1 MRIITSEENMKSKLF
16 RSSVV
21 TAFVLLLIACALP
34 VIGSGADENGD
45 TSRSTGT
52 ESIRH
57 SPASR
62 RSSDQGGGRL

>member
-1 MRIITSEENMKSKLF
+1 MRIMTSEENMKSKLF

-21 TAFVLLLIACALP
+21 TTFVLLLIACALP
-34 VIGSGADENGD
+34 GIVAAQ
-45 TSRSTGT
+45 TKPATPAAATGT

-62 RSSDQGGGRL
+62 RSC

>member
-1 MRIITSEENMKSKLF
+1 MRIMTSEENMKSKLF

-21 TAFVLLLIACALP
+21 TDLRPPAVRMCVARNR
-34 VIGSGADENGD
+34 SGADEAGD
-45 TSRSTGT
+45 ASRSTGT

-57 SPASR
+57 SPASC